1 MSADSDKA
9 EALEVIQTQILGMDD
24 DAAPHEVAD
33 RVSQEHDVIELLEW
47 WGLSVGFDREAG
59 MFYLKMTTQQ
69 GVTKIKTQ
77 EVHPEVH
84 LDVDA
89 ETGQL
94 AGVEIFVT
102 PQLKGLARG

>member
-1 MSADSDKA
+1 MPQADKA
-9 EALEVIQTQILGMDD
+9 EALEMIQTQILGMDD

-33 RVSQEHDVIELLEW
+33 RVSQEHDVIELLES
-47 WGLSVGFDREAG
+47 WGLSVGFDRVLG
-59 MFYLKMTTQQ
+59 MFYLRMTPNPD
-69 GVTKIKTQ
+69 VSMIKTQ